1 MEASLLNGIFM
12 TVLINRN
19 VIKMHIR
26 RMIVIMTTL
35 TIHEHTSLVIA
46 TWLQVLLWLP
56 WTSWIGGINLE
67 ASFSRHQ
74 IRGIAD
80 HTQTR
85 NDVFFK
91 SSILMVQHYRKIYK
105 TIIKDVGM
113 CENQSFLKE
122 EVHKC
127 IVWFWVCLTG
137 AWKVIITLE
146 N

>member
-1 MEASLLNGIFM
+1 M
-12 TVLINRN
+12 
-19 VIKMHIR
+19 
-26 RMIVIMTTL
+26 
-35 TIHEHTSLVIA
+35 
-46 TWLQVLLWLP
+46 
-56 WTSWIGGINLE
+56 E

-85 NDVFFK
+85 NYVFFK

-137 AWKVIITLE
+137 A
-146 N
+146 